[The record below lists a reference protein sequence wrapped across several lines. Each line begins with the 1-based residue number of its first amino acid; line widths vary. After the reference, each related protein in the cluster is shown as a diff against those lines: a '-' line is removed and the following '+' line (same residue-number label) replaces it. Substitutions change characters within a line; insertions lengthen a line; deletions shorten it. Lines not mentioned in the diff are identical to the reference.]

1 MMRRLAV
8 ALALLGASLLVAPPV
23 AAGPPTKE
31 PNDHPDQSFAA
42 MEVCDFPVLLE
53 YHDAKDK
60 SITFDRRDGRFQ
72 QNISGRL
79 LVTITNLST
88 GASTERKISGPGHVT
103 ITDAGHVV
111 FNGGGSSLVWTFDAD
126 VTGRGLWYVT
136 GPLEAETDENGLFL
150 IRVDLPPHVED
161 LCQTLSGA

>member
-1 MMRRLAV
+1 MRRFAV
-8 ALALLGASLLVAPPV
+8 VLALLGASLLVAPPV

-53 YHDAKDK
+53 YHDSKDK
-60 SITFDRRDGRFQ
+60 TITFDRRDGRFQ

-79 LVTITNLST
+79 RVTVTNLST

-136 GPLEAETDENGLFL
+136 GPLAFETDENGFFL

-161 LCQTLSGA
+161 LCQTLSGV